1 MKPFKI
7 TITVILAVAGVV
19 CFGIGHTVLGC
30 IVFGAA
36 IAVWTPKNGG
46 NSSSSSSS
54 AGLSLKKKWW
64 WMNNN

>member
-1 MKPFKI
+1 MKTFKI
-7 TITVILAVAGVV
+7 TITVILAVAGIVCL
-19 CFGIGHTVLGC
+19 CFGHNFLGC

-36 IAVWTPKNGG
+36 IAVWMPKDGG